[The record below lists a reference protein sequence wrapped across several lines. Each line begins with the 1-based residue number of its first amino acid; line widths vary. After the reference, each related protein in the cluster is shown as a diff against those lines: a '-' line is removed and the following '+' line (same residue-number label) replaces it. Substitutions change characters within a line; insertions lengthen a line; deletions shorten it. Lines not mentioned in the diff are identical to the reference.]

1 MPRVPQVT
9 ADDLYTIHVLRAR
22 LAPVR
27 TPDREVNA
35 FLLDYLT
42 ILARRC
48 MEHLL
53 PDQERSAVVLLAEDV
68 CLSVRSAGPHMG
80 KEEAAALIRALALHV
95 WRTHG
100 VPLLSDPLH
109 ADGWEAVLLRQ
120 LGRRVLATAA

>member
-35 FLLDYLT
+35 FLLDYLP

-48 MEHLL
+48 IEHLL
-53 PDQERSAVVLLAEDV
+53 PDRERAAVVLLAEDV
-68 CLSVRSAGPHMG
+68 CLSVRSAGPRMG
-80 KEEAAALIRALALHV
+80 EEEAAALTRATALHV
-95 WRTHG
+95 WRVHA
-100 VPLLSDPLH
+100 VPLLPDPDE
-109 ADGWEAVLLRQ
+109 AGGWEAVLLRQ
-120 LGRRVLATAA
+120 LGRHTLATAA